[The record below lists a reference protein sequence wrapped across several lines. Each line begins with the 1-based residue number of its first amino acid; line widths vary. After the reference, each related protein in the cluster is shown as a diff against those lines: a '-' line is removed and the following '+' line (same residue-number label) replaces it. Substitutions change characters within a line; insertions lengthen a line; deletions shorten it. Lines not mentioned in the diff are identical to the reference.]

1 MVYFSGIRFADAGLK
16 LVLHYDNNFKRP
28 KAELGKRQMSFVI
41 TLILIFSSFLLVGC
55 SSTNKPTLSNE
66 KILSICLDEKKKA
79 ITPDA
84 EVNLTRSKKGNRV
97 GVSLSFSSD
106 FIKGTDPDTVYD
118 DCVKRLSN

>member
-1 MVYFSGIRFADAGLK
+1 
-16 LVLHYDNNFKRP
+16 
-28 KAELGKRQMSFVI
+28 MSFVI
-41 TLILIFSSFLLVGC
+41 TLLLIFSSFLLSGC

-66 KILSICLDEKKKA
+66 KFLSICLDKKKNA
-79 ITPDA
+79 IAPDA